1 MSSRAKNLALL
12 GASIVVCVALAEVAL
27 RLIAPVT
34 VDDASVRYQYRQ
46 NLPGLSNFVTY
57 ERNAYGVRATTMGP
71 QPKARGVKRVL
82 CLGASTT
89 DQINQNLS
97 DTWCGRLEMQL
108 NRSYGASGVRFE
120 TASLGRGGFRAVDDL
135 AWAEDSLA
143 ALQPDVVVLLLG
155 INDLAFTGARNYRYN
170 RLDSSLA
177 RSRRR
182 RDPNGGRPAT
192 TPWQRR
198 VCPMTLQLCR
208 RLMLLKHRIAAA
220 KQTDAPLRLD
230 WDSENL
236 PRLRKEYQALPEV
249 DHVDRDP
256 DPEKEFHDAADSL
269 VASLV
274 SRHIR
279 TVVLGQPVLWSDHMG
294 DVERS
299 QLWFPVSTP
308 KGPVRPNGKWLA
320 NEMNRYNADLSAV
333 AAARGATFYN
343 LEGRIPKTVEYFFDD
358 CHYTDAGSA
367 LVAKEVMPLVV
378 ALLATP

>member
-1 MSSRAKNLALL
+1 MSSRVKNVALL
-12 GASIVVCVALAEVAL
+12 AGSIVVCVVLAEVAL
-27 RLIAPVT
+27 RAFAPVT

-46 NLPGLSNFVTY
+46 NLPRLKNFVTY
-57 ERNAYGVRATTMGP
+57 ERNAYGLRATSMGP
-71 QPKARGVKRVL
+71 QPKTRGVKRVL

-89 DQINQNLS
+89 DQINQNLG
-97 DTWCGRLEMQL
+97 DTWCGLLETQL
-108 NRSYGASGVRFE
+108 NRSYGSSGVRFE

-135 AWAEDSLA
+135 AWAEDSVA
-143 ALQPDVVVLLLG
+143 ALQPDIVVLLLG
-155 INDLAFTGARNYRYN
+155 INDLAFTGARGYRYD

-182 RDPNGGRPAT
+182 RDPNGGRPAMA
-192 TPWQRR
+192 PWQRR
-198 VCPMTLQLCR
+198 ACPVALQLCR
-208 RLMLLKHRIAAA
+208 RLVLLKHRIAAA
-220 KQTDAPLRLD
+220 KQANAPIRLD

-256 DPEKEFHDAADSL
+256 DPEQEFHDAADSL

-294 DVERS
+294 DAERN
-299 QLWFPVSTP
+299 QLWFPVSTS
-308 KGPVRPNGKWLA
+308 KGPVRPNGTWLA
-320 NEMNRYNADLSAV
+320 NEMGRYNADLSAI

-343 LEGRIPKTVEYFFDD
+343 LDGRVPKTVEYFFDD

-367 LVAKEVMPLVV
+367 LVAKEVLPLV
-378 ALLATP
+378 AGLLATP